1 MGVAARVF
9 PSHHKRQHHALIRAV
24 SDSPRPPVTPGLA
37 ISLSSSFFGFYC
49 HAGFMAELQRAG
61 IFPDQVAG
69 ASSGALTA
77 VLCGAG
83 LHGDALE
90 NFIFQRGVRRSVLDW
105 GWWLRFPGVFSHTFG
120 TGVLSGDNVVRY
132 LRKQFGSFRL
142 EDMRSPRVQL
152 AVTNLTDKRLDIVSS
167 GDAFEYAV
175 ASSAVPGLFRA
186 RRVDGRLFCDGGTVD
201 VSPFEHWLDAPD
213 VETIVLH
220 EIVHEADSCPRAPG
234 GGINLTLA
242 AALCHEIMS
251 DKLLSYRLRLAE
263 SSGKRVI
270 HIRTMAPH
278 PGLFPR
284 GTRHILLQRGR
295 ESALRLR
302 DQLRNPA
309 K

>member
-1 MGVAARVF
+1 MSAA
-9 PSHHKRQHHALIRAV
+9 H
-24 SDSPRPPVTPGLA
+24 PPVTQGLA

-49 HAGFMAELQRAG
+49 HAAFMAELHRAG
-61 IFPDQVAG
+61 FFPEQLAG

-90 NFIFQRGVRRSVLDW
+90 KFIFQPGVRRSVLDLGFLW
-105 GWWLRFPGVFSHTFG
+105 RMPGIFTHTYG

-132 LRKQFGSFRL
+132 LREKLGSLRL
-142 EDMRSPRVQL
+142 EDFHSPRVQL

-175 ASSAVPGLFRA
+175 ASSAVPGLFKA
-186 RRVDGRLFCDGGTVD
+186 RRVDGRLYCDGGTVD

-213 VETIVLH
+213 VQTIVLH

-234 GGINLTLA
+234 GGTNFTVA
-242 AALCHEIMS
+242 MALCHEIMS
-251 DKLLSYRLRLAE
+251 DQLLAYRLRLAQ

-270 HIRTMAPH
+270 HLRTTAPH
-278 PGLFPR
+278 PGIFPR
-284 GTRHILLQRGR
+284 ASRFVLQERGR
-295 ESALRLR
+295 AAARQLCE
-302 DQLRNPA
+302 QLRA
-309 K
+309 LVK

>member
-1 MGVAARVF
+1 
-9 PSHHKRQHHALIRAV
+9 
-24 SDSPRPPVTPGLA
+24 
-37 ISLSSSFFGFYC
+37 
-49 HAGFMAELQRAG
+49 MAELHRAD
-61 IFPDQVAG
+61 IFPAQIAG

-83 LHGDALE
+83 LRGDALE
-90 NFIFQRGVRRSVLDW
+90 EFIFQRGVRRSILDW

-132 LRKQFGSFRL
+132 LRKKLGSFRL
-142 EDMRSPRVQL
+142 EDMVSPRVQL

-186 RRVDGRLFCDGGTVD
+186 RKVDGRLFCDGGTVD

-213 VETIVLH
+213 VETIVIH
-220 EIVHEADSCPRAPG
+220 EIVHEAGSCPRAPG
-234 GGINLTLA
+234 GGMNLTLA
-242 AALCHEIMS
+242 AARCHEIMS
-251 DKLLSYRLRLAE
+251 DKLLSYRLRLAR

-270 HIRTMAPH
+270 HIRTVAPH
-278 PGLFPR
+278 PGIFPR
-284 GTRHILLQRGR
+284 GARHILLERGR
-295 ESALRLR
+295 ESAARLC
-302 DQLRNPA
+302 DQLHTLI